1 MNAVTLAACCPSRPS
16 GASCAETRER
26 RVRTNED
33 THLRDLMRAAQSGDG
48 RAYASLLSESAP
60 IIRRAV
66 LRRWRG
72 PDVEDIVQE
81 ALLSLHAVRHTYD
94 PGRPFLPW
102 LLAIVQY
109 RVADAA
115 RRHARR
121 AAREAPECAFEHGLP
136 DVAAPE
142 AEEGPGD
149 PHLLAR
155 ALAALP
161 AGQRR
166 AVRLLKLE
174 ERSLKEAAMLTGM
187 SVGALKVAVHR
198 GIKTLRARLTGRGEE

>member
-1 MNAVTLAACCPSRPS
+1 M
-16 GASCAETRER
+16 
-26 RVRTNED
+26 RTQED
-33 THLRDLMRAAQSGDG
+33 GHLRDLMKAAQAGDG
-48 RAYASLLSESAP
+48 RAYASLLSEAAP

-66 LRRWRG
+66 TRRWRG
-72 PDVEDIVQE
+72 PDAEDIVQE
-81 ALLSLHAVRHTYD
+81 VLLSLHAVRHTYD
-94 PGRPFLPW
+94 AARPFLPW

-121 AAREAPECAFEHGLP
+121 AARETPECGFEHGLP
-136 DVAAPE
+136 DVAAP
-142 AEEGPGD
+142 AVEEGPGD

-155 ALAALP
+155 ALETLP
-161 AGQRR
+161 EGQRR

-174 ERSLKEAAMLTGM
+174 ERSLKEAAEATGM

-198 GIKTLRARLTGRGEE
+198 GIKALRAKLTGKEEG